1 MREKIILD
9 IFPDVESILHGISR
23 PFHIYLVRSGWT
35 CSHGPCQMPIP
46 ILLRVLWPSTALS
59 SSPGGTSCLHAL
71 ETVLGDSA
79 DLLATARVAIPS
91 WRSWTAC
98 ATSVVSNQRTMLST
112 ELLIKAKCK
121 TARVKSPPG
130 KKKTKRDEGWMGRCS
145 SSSPLVY
152 FINNKGA
159 ETD

>member
-1 MREKIILD
+1 MREKITLD
-9 IFPDVESILHGISR
+9 IFPDVEYILHGISR

-46 ILLRVLWPSTALS
+46 ILLRVLGPSTALS

-71 ETVLGDSA
+71 EAVLGDSA

-98 ATSVVSNQRTMLST
+98 ATSVASNQRTMLST
-112 ELLIKAKCK
+112 EMLIKAKCK
-121 TARVKSPPG
+121 TARVKSPLG
-130 KKKTKRDEGWMGRCS
+130 KKKNKRDEGWMGRCS